1 MPSRVWLF
9 GNISYISDPYCLQ
22 NWYQQRLGEI
32 SIIVSLLPGVRAPCH
47 IPHANPP
54 TSDHK
59 STTSLGDL
67 CGTFCTG
74 FQEHKR
80 VRPPYMSRT
89 DSPSLKGSFRG
100 CHMHFGKFPYQRMV
114 HKCLG
119 GWQGKGWI
127 WAHLIQTLFLWDFKL
142 QMTFGY
148 VTNHMEGNKPYIQ
161 SHDFDILELKM

>member
-127 WAHLIQTLFLWDFKL
+127 WAHLIQTLFLKL
-142 QMTFGY
+142 GFF
-148 VTNHMEGNKPYIQ
+148 Q
-161 SHDFDILELKM
+161 SCHLALLLYSSRRAGQTSCPPP